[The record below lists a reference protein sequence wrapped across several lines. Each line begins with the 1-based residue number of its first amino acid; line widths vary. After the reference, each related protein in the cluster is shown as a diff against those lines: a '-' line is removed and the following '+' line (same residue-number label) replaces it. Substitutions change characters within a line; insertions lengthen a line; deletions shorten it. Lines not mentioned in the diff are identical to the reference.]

1 MRTYRIDDLTSAD
14 IAAVRARLH
23 DMDLGAGMDGLY
35 WLPVPQHMLN
45 PVQVAHSES
54 CGPFC
59 LALEADEDAL
69 RMELLVRARGMLR
82 CECIAYAS
90 PELRAHMIDYLDGL
104 LADLGIAV

>member
-1 MRTYRIDDLTSAD
+1 MRTYCIDDLTTEDS
-14 IAAVRARLH
+14 AAVRARLNE
-23 DMDLGAGMDGLY
+23 MDLGGGMNGLY
-35 WLPVPQHMLN
+35 WLPVPQHHLT
-45 PVQVAHSES
+45 PVQVAHGES

-59 LALEADEDAL
+59 LALEVDETAL